1 MIYVYMIRK
10 MFVKIH
16 KTLNGPD
23 QVDKYLC
30 ERFNQGFKELEINL
44 YVELM
49 HYDMMYDNFVVHQ
62 NCYTLTR
69 YHDGL
74 TLSDVNMVNIQFH
87 ITIL

>member
-10 MFVKIH
+10 IFVKIH

-30 ERFNQGFKELEINL
+30 VCEPFKQGFKELEINL

-49 HYDMMYDNFVVHQ
+49 HYMMYDNFVVHLKLLHS
-62 NCYTLTR
+62 NS
-69 YHDGL
+69 
-74 TLSDVNMVNIQFH
+74 LS
-87 ITIL
+87 

>member
-30 ERFNQGFKELEINL
+30 EPFNQGFKELEINL

-49 HYDMMYDNFVVHQ
+49 HYDMMYDNFVVHLKLLHS
-62 NCYTLTR
+62 NS
-69 YHDGL
+69 
-74 TLSDVNMVNIQFH
+74 LS
-87 ITIL
+87 